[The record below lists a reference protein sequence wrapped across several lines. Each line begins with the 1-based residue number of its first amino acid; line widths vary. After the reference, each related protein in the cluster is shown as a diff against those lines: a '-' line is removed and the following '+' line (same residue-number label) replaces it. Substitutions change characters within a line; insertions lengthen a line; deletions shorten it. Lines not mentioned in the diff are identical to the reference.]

1 MQRSTLTSILDR
13 LPRLLRNRYRGNADM
28 FWINKYND
36 LMGELERTGCGPWN
50 SIMVPIPFQ
59 LIQSNELLLP
69 AGIAD
74 ITNLYLSTSGEVAW
88 ESNGSGAHILETIP
102 VESQIVEVIG
112 QFTGSSSRMGR
123 DIIYL
128 DDLRGDVALGDAI
141 VVHASAGMSQPTE
154 YNPTDA
160 PIYSWVASY
169 LAPQTYHGSTA
180 TALAKP
186 MQAGELDFPMPDPAT
201 YWTFRNFLIVEG
213 HRAYH
218 RVATSD
224 DLVSLAPEWDELTES
239 YLRFHGEVQT
249 DQSSKDSADWAQLW
263 QTRKKQ
269 WMAAHTRQAHAA
281 RKPKILPSMTLTT
294 RR

>member
-1 MQRSTLTSILDR
+1 MQRSTLTSILGR
-13 LPRLLRNRYRGNADM
+13 LPLLLRDRYKGYADR

-50 SIMVPIPFQ
+50 SIMVPVPFQ

-69 AGIAD
+69 AGISD
-74 ITNLYLSTSGEVAW
+74 IKNLYLSTGGEVRW

-102 VESQIVEVIG
+102 VESQIVEAIG
-112 QFTGSSSRMGR
+112 QFTGSSPRMGR
-123 DIIYL
+123 DVVYL
-128 DDLRGDVALGDAI
+128 SDLRGDVALGDAI
-141 VVHASAGMSQPTE
+141 VIHSSAGPSQPGE
-154 YNPTDA
+154 YNPSDA
-160 PIYSWVASY
+160 PVYSWVASY
-169 LAPQTYHGSTA
+169 LAPQTYHGSIA

-186 MQAGELDFPMPDPAT
+186 MQAGELDFPMPEPAF

-218 RVATSD
+218 RITTSD
-224 DLVSLAPEWDELTES
+224 DLVSLSPEWDDLTES

-249 DQSSKDSADWAQLW
+249 DQTSKDSSDWGNIW
-263 QTRKKQ
+263 QVRKKQ

-281 RKPKILPSMTLTT
+281 KKPSILPSMTLST